1 MHDGCVGK
9 YCITCAT
16 QVAKLISESNMK
28 NKDKIQQIIDQQL
41 DKIATL
47 STNGKMPLAKQDIDS
62 LVALAK
68 LVIDSDQLERKEKN
82 KMDELSDEE
91 LLLIHKHRSKK

>member
-1 MHDGCVGK
+1 
-9 YCITCAT
+9 
-16 QVAKLISESNMK
+16 MK

-41 DKIATL
+41 DKISVL

-68 LVIDSDQLERKEKN
+68 LVIDAEHLEKKEKN

-91 LLLIHKHRSKK
+91 LLLIHNHRQKNK

>member
-1 MHDGCVGK
+1 
-9 YCITCAT
+9 
-16 QVAKLISESNMK
+16 MK
-28 NKDKIQQIIDQQL
+28 NKDKIQKIIDEQL
-41 DKIATL
+41 EKISML

-82 KMDELSDEE
+82 AFDTLDDAE
-91 LLLIHKHRSKK
+91 LLLIHNHRKNKK